1 MANNGHRLRGAI
13 CYIKSKLCSRYIWID
28 SLCFVQNDFDD
39 WEKAVLMADIYSN
52 SCFNIAA
59 TAAKD
64 IAAGCFS
71 DRKIK
76 YFFGGISI
84 SSFQIPHDGH
94 NVSKVFVRPSFE
106 PIHHRL
112 TAIGK
117 QRYIHPVAS
126 CTDALLLLT
135 RAWVYQER
143 MLASRTLDFHP
154 SEMILDR
161 KRGLFCKCAGLEKV
175 YPILESNINQDT
187 FPYRKVQYWIDGS
200 K

>member
-1 MANNGHRLRGAI
+1 
-13 CYIKSKLCSRYIWID
+13 
-28 SLCFVQNDFDD
+28 
-39 WEKAVLMADIYSN
+39 MADIYSN

-64 IAAGCFS
+64 IAEGCFS

-94 NVSKVFVRPSFE
+94 NVSKVFIRPSFE
-106 PIHHRL
+106 SIHHRF

-117 QRYIHPVAS
+117 QRYTHPVAS
-126 CTDALLLLT
+126 CADALLLLT

-143 MLASRTLDFHP
+143 MIASRTLDFHP
-154 SEMILDR
+154 SEMIQDR